1 MTGQISEGKINEVRE
16 RTDIVELVSQYVNLK
31 RSGANHMGL
40 CPFHSEKS
48 PSFSVNAA
56 RQFFHCFGCGCGG
69 DVFSFLMQIEG
80 MTFPDAVRRLA
91 ERAGIEL
98 EERELSPE
106 EERLRQQRERLFQVN
121 KVAAAY
127 FHDLLMQ
134 HPGGD
139 VARQYLKRRGYGR
152 NAASEYAIGYSLDS
166 WEGLR
171 EHLAAQGLSA
181 DDARLLGLIR
191 PGKQDRGDYDL
202 FRGRL
207 MFPIHDMSG
216 RVVAFAGRVL
226 DDSKPKYINSPE
238 SPIYHKGQVLF
249 GLYLA
254 RQAMRQSEEVLL
266 VEGYF
271 DQLALNR
278 AGFANAV
285 ATCGTALT
293 VDHAR
298 ILKRYVK
305 RVVLLFDQDSA
316 GQQATFKAMA
326 TLQEEGVPA
335 VVIELP
341 AGDDPDSFLQQHG
354 SEAFQS
360 RLSAA
365 RPVMDLF
372 MTVCLD
378 ASGNSIEAKA
388 QAAEKVVERISALQS
403 QLEQDLYLKDLAQR
417 SNIELDLLKQMLHS
431 KKQATSV
438 KERERSRVPQAVSM
452 PEFDAPPPADYPEP
466 DYGAVDY
473 GEANY
478 GVEAFDEYPHPELER
493 VASQRPQPARRQPQQ
508 KTLNRTEQTLLSLLV
523 HELVP
528 RQRMLE
534 HGGDELFSHPEMKS
548 IASTILR
555 LPDDQ
560 NVVTEVLMEQLS
572 PAGQVLFQQ
581 LINIDKA
588 QFAETSENLF
598 TDCLAA
604 HKRDQKK
611 RRREELLT
619 RIRDLEGAGQ
629 SDQVKDLLEEL
640 QKLK

>member
-1 MTGQISEGKINEVRE
+1 MTGQISEAKIAEVRE
-16 RTDIVELVSQYVNLK
+16 RTDIVELIGQYVSLK

-56 RQFFHCFGCGCGG
+56 RQFFHCFGCGVGG

-98 EERELSPE
+98 EERTLSPE
-106 EERLRQQRERLFQVN
+106 EERLRQQRERLYQVN

-127 FHDLLMQ
+127 FHDLLMEQ
-134 HPGGD
+134 PAGE

-152 NAASEYAIGYSLDS
+152 KAAWEYGIGYSLDS

-171 EHLAAQGLSA
+171 EHLAGHKLAPE
-181 DDARLLGLIR
+181 DARLLGLIR
-191 PGKQDRGDYDL
+191 PGKQERGDYDL

-207 MFPIHDMSG
+207 MFPIHDMAG
-216 RVVAFAGRVL
+216 RVVAFGGRVL

-249 GLYLA
+249 GLYQA
-254 RQAMRQSEEVLL
+254 RQAMRQQEEALL

-278 AGFANAV
+278 AGFAHAV

-298 ILKRYVK
+298 VLKRYVK

-316 GQQATFKAMA
+316 GQQATFKAMT

-335 VVIELP
+335 VVLELP
-341 AGDDPDSFLQQHG
+341 EGEDPDSFLHHQG
-354 SEAFQS
+354 RDAFQA
-360 RLSAA
+360 RLDAA

-372 MTVCLD
+372 ISVTLA

-388 QAAEKVVERISALQS
+388 DAAEVVVERISSLQS
-403 QLEQDLYLKDLAQR
+403 QLEQDLYLKELAQR
-417 SNIELDLLKQMLHS
+417 SNIDLDILKSLLAE
-431 KKQATSV
+431 KKNVQVV
-438 KERERSRVPQAVSM
+438 KKYERHKA
-452 PEFDAPPPADYPEP
+452 PESLPTEETGYDVPPPADYPVP
-466 DYGAVDY
+466 DYDVPDFAPAEDYRSYIAPEHDVGVSRSTQNRQRSGAK
-473 GEANY
+473 
-478 GVEAFDEYPHPELER
+478 
-493 VASQRPQPARRQPQQ
+493 
-508 KTLNRTEQTLLSLLV
+508 KTWSRTEQTLLSLLV
-523 HELVP
+523 HKLVP

-534 HGGDELFSHPEMKS
+534 NGGDELFSHPEMKT
-548 IASTILR
+548 IASKILC
-555 LPDDQ
+555 LPEDQ
-560 NVVTEVLMEQLS
+560 DFEPEVLLEQLG
-572 PAGQVLFQQ
+572 PQEQELVQQ

-588 QFAETSENLF
+588 QFAETSEVLF

-604 HKRDQKK
+604 LKRDQKK

-619 RIRDLEGAGQ
+619 RIRELESGGQTDL
-629 SDQVKDLLEEL
+629 VKDLLEEL

>member
-1 MTGQISEGKINEVRE
+1 MTGQISEAKINEVRE
-16 RTDIVELVSQYVNLK
+16 RTDVVELISQYVSLK

-98 EERELSPE
+98 EERVLSPE

-127 FHDLLMQ
+127 FHKLLME
-134 HPGGD
+134 HPGGE

-152 NAASEYAIGYSLDS
+152 KAAGEYGIGYSLDS

-171 EHLAAQGLSA
+171 EHLTAQGLSA

-216 RVVAFAGRVL
+216 RVVAFGGRVL

-249 GLYLA
+249 GLYQA
-254 RQAMRQSEEVLL
+254 RQAMRQSEEALL

-278 AGFANAV
+278 FGFGNAV

-293 VDHAR
+293 VDHAH

-335 VVIELP
+335 VVLELP
-341 AGDDPDSFLQQHG
+341 EGEDPDSFLQHHG
-354 SEAFQS
+354 SDAFQA
-360 RLSAA
+360 RLDVA

-372 MTVCLD
+372 ISVTLT
-378 ASGNSIEAKA
+378 ASGNSIEAQA
-388 QAAEKVVERISALQS
+388 QAAETVVERISSLQS
-403 QLEQDLYLKDLAQR
+403 QLEQDLYLKELAQR
-417 SNIELDLLKQMLHS
+417 SNIDLELLKEILER
-431 KKQATSV
+431 KKKMVGA
-438 KERERSRVPQAVSM
+438 KARERLQAPKSL
-452 PEFDAPPPADYPEP
+452 PTQEYDAPPPPDYPLP
-466 DYGAVDY
+466 DY
-473 GEANY
+473 E
-478 GVEAFDEYPHPELER
+478 PEDFGGFSAPDLAPTVPR
-493 VASQRPQPARRQPQQ
+493 RPPSGQRPSQ
-508 KTLNRTEQTLLSLLV
+508 KKTWNRTEQTLLSLLV
-523 HELVP
+523 HKLVP
-528 RQRMLE
+528 QQRMLE
-534 HGGDELFSHPEMKS
+534 HGGSELFSHPEMKT
-548 IASTILR
+548 IASIILR
-555 LPDDQ
+555 QPEDQ
-560 NVVTEVLMEQLS
+560 DIEPEVLMEQLD
-572 PAGQVLFQQ
+572 PQGKELLIQ
-581 LINIDKA
+581 LVNIDKA
-588 QFAETSENLF
+588 QFSETSEIFF

-604 HKRDQKK
+604 LTRDQKK
-611 RRREELLT
+611 RRREELLS
-619 RIRDLEGAGQ
+619 RIRELEGAGQ
-629 SDQVKDLLEEL
+629 FDQVKDLLEEL